1 MSKTGPKQSAA
12 PPGRVGKRVHQ
23 RFLRATTNPFVDRD
37 HRPLLVHCGYHKV
50 GTVWFRQVLLSV
62 MRPYGL
68 RQQEGKTAGI
78 RPDTDLAFYANAGTF
93 ERTQLGSRAFRGTHV
108 IRDPRDLVV
117 SGYEYHLKTAEP
129 WALRPDERYGGQSY
143 QEHLRS
149 ISEHDGLMVELER
162 MTASTATA
170 FGTWDYHQAE
180 FLELRF
186 EDAVSDEQATFEQVF
201 RWYGFNEAAVEI
213 GMAAVDRLS
222 LKRGGAL
229 PNHARS
235 GRAGEWRDRLA
246 PEHVDRFKT
255 LTGDLVVRLGYETT
269 PAW

>member
-1 MSKTGPKQSAA
+1 MAKTGPKQSAA
-12 PPGRVGKRVHQ
+12 PLGRVGKRVHQ
-23 RFLRATTNPFVDRD
+23 RILRATTNPFVDRH

-50 GTVWFRQVLLSV
+50 GTVWIRQVLLSV

-68 RQQEGKTAGI
+68 RQQEGKSAGI
-78 RPDTDLAFYANAGTF
+78 RSDTDLAFYANAGTF
-93 ERTQLGSRAFRGTHV
+93 ERSQLGSRAFRGTHV

-117 SGYEYHLKTAEP
+117 SGYEYHLKTDEP

-162 MTASTATA
+162 MTASTAAA
-170 FGTWDYHQAE
+170 FGAWDYHQDE
-180 FLELRF
+180 FLELRL
-186 EDAVSDEQATFEQVF
+186 EDAVSDERATFERVF
-201 RWYGFNEAAVEI
+201 DWYGFNDDAVAI

-222 LKRGGAL
+222 LKQGGAL

-235 GRAGEWRDRLA
+235 GQAGEWRDRLA
-246 PEHVDRFKT
+246 LDHVDRFKT

-269 PAW
+269 PDW

>member
-1 MSKTGPKQSAA
+1 MSKTGPKQPAT
-12 PPGRVGKRVHQ
+12 PLGRVRARVGQ
-23 RFLRATTNPFVDRD
+23 RYTRATTNPFADRD

-68 RQQEGKTAGI
+68 RQQEGKSAPI
-78 RPDTDLAFYANAGTF
+78 RSDADLAFYANAASF
-93 ERTQLGSRAFRGTHV
+93 DRSQLGARPFRGTHL
-108 IRDPRDLVV
+108 IRDPRDLLV

-129 WALRPDERYGGQSY
+129 WALRPDARYEGRSY

-149 ISEHDGLMVELER
+149 VGEHEGLMVELER
-162 MTASTATA
+162 MTAPTAAA
-170 FGTWDYHQAE
+170 FGQWDYLQPE

-186 EDAVSDEQATFEQVF
+186 EDAVADELATFDRIF
-201 RWYGFNEAAVEI
+201 RWYGLNDSAVAI

-222 LKRGGAL
+222 LRRGGAL
-229 PNHARS
+229 PNHARA
-235 GRAGEWRDRLA
+235 GRPGEWRDRLA
-246 PEHVDRFKT
+246 PEHLERFRA

-269 PAW
+269 STW

>member
-1 MSKTGPKQSAA
+1 M
-12 PPGRVGKRVHQ
+12 
-23 RFLRATTNPFVDRD
+23 
-37 HRPLLVHCGYHKV
+37 

-62 MRPYGL
+62 LRPYGL
-68 RQQEGKTAGI
+68 RQQEGKSAGI
-78 RPDTDLAFYANAGTF
+78 RPDTDLGVYADAGTF
-93 ERTQLGSRAFRGTHV
+93 ERSQLGSKAFRGTHV

-117 SGYEYHLKTAEP
+117 SGYEYHLKTTEP
-129 WALRPDERYGGQSY
+129 WALRPDAHYGGQSY

-162 MTASTATA
+162 MTASTAAA
-170 FGTWDYHQAE
+170 FGRWDYHQAE

-186 EDAVSDEQATFEQVF
+186 EDAVSDEQATFAQVF
-201 RWYGFNEAAVEI
+201 RWYGFNDDALAI

-222 LKRGGAL
+222 LRRGGAL
-229 PNHARS
+229 PDHARS
-235 GRAGEWRDRLA
+235 GGAGEWRDRLA
-246 PEHVDRFKT
+246 PEHVERFKT